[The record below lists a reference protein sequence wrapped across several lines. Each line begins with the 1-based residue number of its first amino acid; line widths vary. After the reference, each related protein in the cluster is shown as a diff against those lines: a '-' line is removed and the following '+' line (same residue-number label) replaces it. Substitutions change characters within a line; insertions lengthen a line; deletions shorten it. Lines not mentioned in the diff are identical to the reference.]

1 MYAKMFAKEELGPGL
16 HVHDNDLHG
25 LIDSKE
31 KRACNH
37 PPIKIQTEAKNS
49 NTDYSEHCS

>member
-1 MYAKMFAKEELGPGL
+1 MTMNYDIVA
-16 HVHDNDLHG
+16 HRQG

-37 PPIKIQTEAKNS
+37 PPTKIQTEAKNS
-49 NTDYSEHCS
+49 NTVYSEHWS